1 MLPEIQIKKL
11 LDFFVN
17 KVDEKYL
24 YRLFEEDKIG
34 DYYFTENAKKIFLRN
49 PESDRQVQTHI
60 FFNHERASLPTI
72 HINLPSESMGGDNGI
87 DWDYDVKQDFKNE
100 NLAYRVAPKTYSAK
114 FNIIFTSSNTF
125 EVLIMYSVIK
135 SMIQG
140 NITLLEKN
148 GLRNMKLSGTDII
161 FNEGFMPQNIFSRAL
176 ILDCIYTFDGVSF
189 ETVDSINNVI
199 FNGQIES

>member
-17 KVDEKYL
+17 KVDENYL
-24 YRLFEEDKIG
+24 YKLFGEDKIG

-49 PESDRQVQTHI
+49 SESDRQVQTHI
-60 FFNHERASLPTI
+60 FFNQERANLPTI

-87 DWDYDVKQDFKNE
+87 DWDHTIKQDFKNE
-100 NLAYRVAPKTYSAK
+100 NLAYRLSHKTYNAK

-140 NITLLEKN
+140 NIVLLEEN
-148 GLRNMKLSGTDII
+148 GLRNVKLSGTDII

-176 ILDCIYTFDGVSF
+176 MLDCIYTFEAISF
-189 ETVDSINNVI
+189 KTVDSISNVI
-199 FNGQIES
+199 FNGQIE